1 MDSHAVIYS
10 SAGCIPDNIEDGPEF
25 TGTLEE
31 CIMFVKTEGQNYERP
46 DVEHDLYS
54 LEIVE
59 LEDNDD
65 LAHMS

>member
-1 MDSHAVIYS
+1 MDSHAVLYS
-10 SAGCIPDNIEDGPEF
+10 SAGCIPDNDEPEF

-31 CIMFVKTEGQNYERP
+31 CIMFIKTEVHEYERP

-59 LEDNDD
+59 LEDTDD
-65 LAHMS
+65 LANMS

>member
-10 SAGCIPDNIEDGPEF
+10 SAGCIPDNDEPEF

-31 CIMFVKTEGQNYERP
+31 CIMFIKTEGHEYERP
-46 DVEHDLYS
+46 DVDHDLYS

-59 LEDNDD
+59 LEDTDD